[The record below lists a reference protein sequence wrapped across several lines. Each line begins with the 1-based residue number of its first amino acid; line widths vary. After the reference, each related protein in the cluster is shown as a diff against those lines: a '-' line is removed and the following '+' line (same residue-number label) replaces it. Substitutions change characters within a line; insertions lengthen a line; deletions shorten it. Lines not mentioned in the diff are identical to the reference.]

1 MQVPS
6 AFAMRAPIARGELT
20 MDQPITDAAQTS
32 TAATSGTEPEV
43 VAAISSAEGGPDLPT
58 SFHIGGIEF
67 PYGRTV
73 LLVAGGLAVGDG
85 LSRRLGG
92 APRWKTHLSAR
103 NSRLSVVSAR
113 WHQPAR

>member
-1 MQVPS
+1 MRVLP

-43 VAAISSAEGGPDLPT
+43 VAAISSAEGGPDQPT

-73 LLVAGGLAVGDG
+73 MLLAGGLALGYG
-85 LSRRLGG
+85 LSRLLWR
-92 APRWKTHLSAR
+92 AP
-103 NSRLSVVSAR
+103 
-113 WHQPAR
+113 P